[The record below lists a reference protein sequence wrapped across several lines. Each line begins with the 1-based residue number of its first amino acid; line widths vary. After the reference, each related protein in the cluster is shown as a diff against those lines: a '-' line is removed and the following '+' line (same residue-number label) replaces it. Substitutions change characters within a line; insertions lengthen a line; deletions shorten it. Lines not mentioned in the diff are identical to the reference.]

1 MSDIAA
7 NTFGEAVYFDGRLST
22 RRSVRVVLAS
32 SALQIEDGAGSLI
45 EDWPY
50 DQIESLNAPENV
62 LRLGRRHNVRLE
74 RLEIT
79 DDALAAAI
87 DSHALQLDRSGRLH
101 KRQQLAVMIWSLLA
115 TASLVIIAW
124 MGVPALAT
132 RVTPYVPVAVER
144 RIGTAVDAQI
154 RATLDTRHAGA
165 AFECA
170 PGSSDKPPAR
180 AALVKLV
187 GKLENA
193 ASLAVP
199 LSVTVVHRPESNA
212 FAIPGGHIFVFEGLI
227 DQSSTPDELAGVL
240 AHEIG
245 HVAHRD
251 GTRAVLQQAGLSF
264 LFGMLLGD
272 FVGGGAVIV
281 AARTVLQSSY
291 SREQEAAADAYGV
304 ALMSKAGGDPRALG
318 TLLGKIGGA
327 TEPGMKILRDHPDTK
342 ARMAAIDRLAPSGA
356 PAAPFISNEDWAA
369 LRGICKG

>member
-7 NTFGEAVYFDGRLST
+7 STFGGAIYFDGRVSA
-22 RRSVRVVLAS
+22 RRSVRVVVAS
-32 SALQIEDGAGSLI
+32 SVLQIEDGTGRLI

-87 DSHALQLDRSGRLH
+87 DGRALQLDRSGRLH
-101 KRQQLAVMIWSLLA
+101 KRQQLAVVIWSLLA
-115 TASLVIIAW
+115 TASLVVIAW
-124 MGVPALAT
+124 IGVPVLAA
-132 RVTPYVPVAVER
+132 RVTPYVPVALER
-144 RIGTAVDAQI
+144 KIGTAVDAQI

-170 PGSSDKPPAR
+170 PGSNKPLAR
-180 AALVKLV
+180 AAVAKLV
-187 GKLENA
+187 DKLQNA
-193 ASLAVP
+193 ASLGIP
-199 LSVTVVHRPESNA
+199 LALTVVHRPESNA
-212 FAIPGGHIFVFEGLI
+212 FAIPGGHIYVFEGLI
-227 DQSSTPDELAGVL
+227 DTSSTPDELAGVL

-251 GTRAVLQQAGLSF
+251 GTRAILQQAGLSF

-272 FVGGGAVIV
+272 FVGGGAVVV
-281 AARTVLQSSY
+281 AARNVLQSSY

-342 ARMAAIDRLAPSGA
+342 ARIAEVNRLSPTGV
-356 PAAPFISNEDWAA
+356 PATPFISNEDWAA

>member
-1 MSDIAA
+1 MTDIAA
-7 NTFGEAVYFDGRLST
+7 SAAGNAVYFDGRIST
-22 RRSVRVVLAS
+22 RRQVRILLTGT
-32 SALQIEDGAGSLI
+32 ALHIEDDAGRLLG
-45 EDWPY
+45 EWPY
-50 DQIESLNAPENV
+50 GEIESLNAPENV

-74 RLEIT
+74 RLEIE
-79 DDALAAAI
+79 DDALSEAI
-87 DSHALQLDRSGRLH
+87 DARALQLDRSGRLH
-101 KRQQLAVMIWSLLA
+101 RRQQIAVAVWSIVA
-115 TASLVIIAW
+115 TASLVLLAW
-124 MGVPALAT
+124 FGVPALAA
-132 RVTPYVPVAVER
+132 RATPFVPLALER
-144 RIGTAVDAQI
+144 KIGSAVDQQI

-165 AFECA
+165 AFECTN
-170 PGSSDKPPAR
+170 GGGNAR
-180 AALVKLV
+180 AALAKLV

-193 ASLAVP
+193 ADLGLP
-199 LSVTVVHRPESNA
+199 LSVAVVHRRESNA
-212 FAIPGGHIFVFEGLI
+212 FALPGGHIYVFEGLI
-227 DQSSTPDELAGVL
+227 DQSATPDELAGVL

-291 SREQEAAADAYGV
+291 SREQEAAADSYGV

-327 TEPGMKILRDHPDTK
+327 TEPGMKILRDHPDTQ
-342 ARMAAIDRLAPSGA
+342 ARIAAIDRLAPQGT
-356 PAAPFISNEDWAA
+356 PGAPFIGNEDWAA

>member
-7 NTFGEAVYFDGRLST
+7 GTFGEGIYFDGRVSG
-22 RRSVRVVLAS
+22 RRRVRVVLAS
-32 SALQIEDGAGSLI
+32 SGLQIEDGAGRLV

-50 DQIESLNAPENV
+50 DQIDSLNAPENV

-74 RLEIT
+74 RLEVT

-87 DSHALQLDRSGRLH
+87 AARALQLDRSGRLH
-101 KRQQLAVMIWSLLA
+101 KRQQLAVVIWSFLA
-115 TASLVIIAW
+115 TVSLVIIAW
-124 MGVPALAT
+124 MGVPALAA
-132 RVTPYVPVAVER
+132 RVTPYVPVALER
-144 RIGTAVDAQI
+144 KIGTAVDAQI
-154 RATLDTRHAGA
+154 RATLDRGHAGA

-170 PGSSDKPPAR
+170 AGSDKPPAR
-180 AALVKLV
+180 AALSKLV
-187 GKLENA
+187 NKLQNA
-193 ASLAVP
+193 ASLGIP

-212 FAIPGGHIFVFEGLI
+212 FAIPGGHIYVFEGLI
-227 DQSSTPDELAGVL
+227 DKASSPDELAGVL

-251 GTRAVLQQAGLSF
+251 GTRAILQQAGLSF
-264 LFGMLLGD
+264 LFGMMLGD
-272 FVGGGAVIV
+272 FVGGGAVII

-327 TEPGMKILRDHPDTK
+327 TEPGMKILRDHPDTQ
-342 ARMAAIDRLAPSGA
+342 ARVAAVNRLSPPG
-356 PAAPFISNEDWAA
+356 PPDAPFISNEDWAA